1 MKANTR
7 DLVLPTPDD
16 LKDAEELLIA
26 YGRWAHDR
34 YRKQH
39 CASAEGRYRAP
50 PNDDDREPKAYIP
63 PDFKAMEVQRALQA
77 VPDLQ
82 RAILHI
88 IYVPKRLPPEAQL
101 RILHIPPRLCQ
112 DRHRTG
118 LRMFWNIYRMTVL
131 QRPENRGT
139 VRAIT

>member
-1 MKANTR
+1 MQANNR
-7 DLVLPTPDD
+7 DLILPIPDD
-16 LKDAEELLIA
+16 LAEANELLNA
-26 YGRWAHDR
+26 YGRWAQDR

-50 PNDDDREPKAYIP
+50 PNDDDREPKAYMP

-82 RAILHI
+82 RAVLHI

-101 RILHIPPRLCQ
+101 RILRIPPRLCQ

-118 LRMFWNIYRMTVL
+118 LRMFWNIYRLKVL
-131 QRPENRGT
+131 QVPEIPGT